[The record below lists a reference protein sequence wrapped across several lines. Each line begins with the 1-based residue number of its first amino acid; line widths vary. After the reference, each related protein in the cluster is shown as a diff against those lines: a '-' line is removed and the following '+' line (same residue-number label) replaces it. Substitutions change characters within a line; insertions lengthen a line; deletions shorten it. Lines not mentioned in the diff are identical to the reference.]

1 MKIPDPEIYF
11 SKTLRILDADGGI
24 TEGDLLGFN
33 YDYND
38 NGKMFLEF
46 DVDSPSGIGISFTED
61 EIESIVI
68 L

>member
-11 SKTLRILDADGGI
+11 GKTLRILDTDGGI
-24 TEGDLLGFN
+24 TEGDFPGFN
-33 YDYND
+33 YDYDD

-46 DVDSPSGIGISFTED
+46 DVDSASGIGISFAED

>member
-1 MKIPDPEIYF
+1 M
-11 SKTLRILDADGGI
+11 RILDTDGGI
-24 TEGDLLGFN
+24 TEGDILGFN
-33 YDYND
+33 FDYDD

-46 DVDSPSGIGISFTED
+46 DVDSASGIGISFAED